1 MLNLVVILFPIII
14 YFSFMIIVLLI
25 FLLIWGAIEWFSFQA
40 VRMLLQQKKGLVV
53 YQVVS
58 LLLAIY
64 FIYSISQ
71 FDRSVGQTKKSMLV
85 LAFVLLVYLPK
96 AVLAIIML
104 TEDFFRLGKGSINYV
119 TKKKKEQP
127 FFASRRKFVSQMSL
141 GFASIPFLSLVYG
154 IFEGKYNF
162 KVIKQSIYFPD
173 LPEEFDGFKI
183 TQISDVHSGSF
194 DNSEKINYAI
204 DLVNAQDSDMILF
217 TGDIVNTHAKEMI
230 PWIDTFNKI
239 KKHKYG
245 KYSVLGN
252 HDYGEYVT
260 WPSEKEKEAN
270 FQAIKNLYGKI
281 DFKLLLNEHTFI
293 EKNGQK
299 IALVGVENWGHNFKK
314 LGDIDKA
321 SEGLTKKDFKIL
333 MSHDPSHW
341 DYIVQHHKKNF
352 HLTLSGHTHGM
363 QFGIEIP
370 GYFKWSLA
378 QYVYKQWA
386 GLYENHGKYVYVNRG
401 FGFHAY
407 SGRVGIMPE
416 ITVIELKKG
425 NNAV

>member
-1 MLNLVVILFPIII
+1 
-14 YFSFMIIVLLI
+14 MIFGLLI
-25 FLLIWGAIEWFSFQA
+25 FFLIWGAIEWFSFQA
-40 VRMLLQQKKGLVV
+40 VRNVLKRKKMVMA
-53 YQVVS
+53 YQVIS
-58 LLLAIY
+58 LIIAIY
-64 FIYSISQ
+64 LLYTISQ
-71 FDRSVGQTKKSMLV
+71 FDRSVGQTRKTMLV
-85 LAFVLLVYLPK
+85 LAFALMVYIPK
-96 AVLAIIML
+96 MVLALIMI
-104 TEDFFRLGKGSINYV
+104 TEDIFRVGKGSVTYL
-119 TKKKKEQP
+119 TKKKGDQP
-127 FFASRRKFVSQMSL
+127 FLASRRKFVSQLGL
-141 GFASIPFLSLVYG
+141 GFAAIPFMSILYG

-162 KVIKQSIYFPD
+162 KVIKQRIYFPD
-173 LPEEFDGFKI
+173 LPEEFDGFTI
-183 TQISDVHSGSF
+183 TQISDIHSGSF

-204 DLVNAQDSDMILF
+204 DLINEQNSDMILF
-217 TGDIVNTHAKEMI
+217 TGDIVNTHAREMV
-230 PWIDTFNKI
+230 PWINTFNRI

-252 HDYGEYVT
+252 HDYGEYVS
-260 WPSEKEKEAN
+260 WPTPEDKENN
-270 FQAIKNLYGKI
+270 FQAIKNLYGQI
-281 DFKLLLNEHTFI
+281 DFKLLLNEHTVI
-293 EKNGQK
+293 EKGDQK

-314 LGDIDKA
+314 AGDLNKA
-321 SEGLTKKDFKIL
+321 SNGLTSNDFKIL

-341 DYIVQHHKKNF
+341 DYEVQHHDKNF

-386 GLYENHGKYVYVNRG
+386 GLYENKGRYVYVNRG

-425 NNAV
+425 NKLV